1 MQLIGFTLIRDDGVI
16 FLEKEEKDLSKEEMQ
31 TIVILFLLVDLW
43 MEKGKAYSD
52 LFQVAV
58 PWPELDWFRDGYG
71 REYLAQVGIEDQ
83 DTIEEAFRKIAGKG
97 LVEYNLVARKVRL
110 RKPAERLITLARKIH
125 KQIKTEEHAA

>member
-58 PWPELDWFRDGYG
+58 PWPELDWF
-71 REYLAQVGIEDQ
+71 YL
-83 DTIEEAFRKIAGKG
+83 
-97 LVEYNLVARKVRL
+97 L
-110 RKPAERLITLARKIH
+110 PITLATFGLLGKMRTLLTTPEKKSALALFHYSNIYLALVLMMA
-125 KQIKTEEHAA
+125 ILATLWR